1 MERLVRC
8 AIAVGLAVMLL
19 GSFGVGSGSAASTVS
34 CSLYASPSGSDSGSG
49 SASSPFR
56 SAQKL
61 VDSLHAGQTGCLRG
75 GTYSQ
80 ATLRFSHGGAAG
92 APIVLSGYPGELATV
107 TGGFVYVPSGSDYV
121 TIENVHIDTT
131 AASQVG
137 VQVMASN
144 VSLVG
149 NDITNGSTGH
159 SCIIL
164 GSNAGWGQA
173 VNVSISAN
181 VIHQC
186 GSPADG
192 NQDHAIYF
200 DSSLNGTVTNNVIW
214 GAAAFAIHLY
224 QNAQGNQITH
234 NVIADNGY
242 GVIFAGSSEYAS
254 SNNTVAYNIITGSSA
269 GYGAQSWWGG
279 STGAGNV
286 LKDNCLANNQSGDV
300 SNPASGFTTSN
311 DVSADPQYLGATAH
325 NYTLQSG
332 SACLSVVGYDTAAMI
347 ADGGTSTTTTTTT
360 DDDADDH
367 DDDDA
372 DDDDDDDADDHDDD
386 ADDHDDDADDHDD
399 DADDD
404 DDDADDHDARR
415 RRPRRR
421 RRRPRRRRRRPRRR
435 RRRPQRRR
443 TTTTTTTATAS
454 SAASPLPVAPAAST
468 SAASRVSS
476 TGATVSGQ
484 VVPNGR
490 VTVWW
495 FQYGRRKTYDHATG
509 QHSMAAGTSLIPVSQ
524 VLSGLSSGVTF
535 HYRIVARWSN
545 GATTYG
551 ADRTFT
557 TTRTYRAAT
566 ARRVTW
572 IMKIR
577 HPDRRVG

>member
-1 MERLVRC
+1 M
-8 AIAVGLAVMLL
+8 
-19 GSFGVGSGSAASTVS
+19 
-34 CSLYASPSGSDSGSG
+34 
-49 SASSPFR
+49 
-56 SAQKL
+56 
-61 VDSLHAGQTGCLRG
+61 
-75 GTYSQ
+75 
-80 ATLRFSHGGAAG
+80 
-92 APIVLSGYPGELATV
+92 LSGYPGELATV

-279 STGAGNV
+279 GTGRNNHVRDNCMYGNADGALRPSMPGVGATGNV
-286 LKDNCLANNQSGDV
+286 SANPRYVDGGRHDYELS
-300 SNPASGFTTSN
+300 ASSR
-311 DVSADPQYLGATAH
+311 
-325 NYTLQSG
+325 
-332 SACLSVVGYDTAAMI
+332 CRRVVGYDTAGMVASHPT
-347 ADGGTSTTTTTTT
+347 ARFALAGQRAKRRPVS
-360 DDDADDH
+360 H
-367 DDDDA
+367 K
-372 DDDDDDDADDHDDD
+372 
-386 ADDHDDDADDHDD
+386 
-399 DADDD
+399 
-404 DDDADDHDARR
+404 RR
-415 RRPRRR
+415 RVHDHRTQKRRR
-421 RRRPRRRRRRPRRR
+421 APR
-435 RRRPQRRR
+435 
-443 TTTTTTTATAS
+443 
-454 SAASPLPVAPAAST
+454 
-468 SAASRVSS
+468 SRHR
-476 TGATVSGQ
+476 
-484 VVPNGR
+484 NGR
-490 VTVWW
+490 T
-495 FQYGRRKTYDHATG
+495 
-509 QHSMAAGTSLIPVSQ
+509 AA
-524 VLSGLSSGVTF
+524 
-535 HYRIVARWSN
+535 
-545 GATTYG
+545 
-551 ADRTFT
+551 
-557 TTRTYRAAT
+557 
-566 ARRVTW
+566 
-572 IMKIR
+572 
-577 HPDRRVG
+577 